1 MDDGSNP
8 IIGVFVFIIL
18 LTINAVLYC
27 FNAAV
32 QNVSLK
38 ALEEYDEKMKGKA
51 GKLNHIISNPD
62 KLISTVHVM
71 TMGMTI
77 FTGVYEVRLVGRF
90 LAKWF
95 LDSVDLSIEPTIIY
109 YISVV
114 LSAIAF
120 IWIIVVVGVIIP
132 KKIGIRNAE
141 KWAFSLYTLT
151 YIVCTV
157 LTPLTIVIKGL
168 SFVTLKLFGI
178 DLNDSEDNVT
188 EEYIVNMVNEGHEQG
203 VLLASEAEMIN
214 NIFELD
220 DIEVKD
226 IMTHRTNIV
235 AVDGERNLRDTIAMM
250 LNESYSRF
258 PVYVENID
266 NIVGVVHIKD
276 VIITHEQGAHD
287 DWRLVDIPGVV
298 RKVSFIPETRNIND
312 VFKDMQREKMHM
324 QIVIDEYGQTSGIIA
339 MEDILEEIVGNIQDE
354 YDDEEENIIK
364 KEENIYIVNGS
375 TTLQEIND
383 VLELNINDEDYDTI
397 NGYLTACLDRILNDD
412 ERPEFEKDGIGYKI
426 LEVQNKMISK
436 VQITLPA
443 DEINEETEE
452 NNDDNEQ

>member
-8 IIGVFVFIIL
+8 IIGLIIFLIL
-18 LTINAVLYC
+18 LTINAMLYC

-32 QNVSLK
+32 QNISLK
-38 ALEEYDEKMKGKA
+38 AVEEYDEKMKGRA
-51 GKLNHIISNPD
+51 GKLNHIISHPD

-77 FTGVYEVRLVGRF
+77 FTGVYEVRLVAGM

-95 LDSVDLSIEPTIIY
+95 IEKADIGIDSTIMY

-114 LSAIAF
+114 LSAIVF

-132 KKIGIRNAE
+132 KKIGVRNSE

-151 YIVCTV
+151 YIVCVV

-178 DLNDSEDNVT
+178 DLNDSDDNVT

-203 VLLASEAEMIN
+203 VLLASEAEMIA

-220 DIEVKD
+220 EIEVKD

-235 AVDGERNLRDTIAMM
+235 AVDGERNLKDNISIM
-250 LNESYSRF
+250 LSENYSRF

-266 NIVGVVHIKD
+266 NIVGIVHIKD
-276 VIITHEQGAHD
+276 VIIIHEQGGHD

-298 RKVSFIPETRNIND
+298 REVGFIPETRNIND

-354 YDDEEENIIK
+354 YDNEEDNIVKREENV
-364 KEENIYIVNGS
+364 YIVNGT

-383 VLELNINDEDYDTI
+383 VLELGIEDEDYDTI
-397 NGYLTACLDRILNDD
+397 NGYLISCLDRILNDD
-412 ERPEFEKDGIGYKI
+412 ERPEFEKDGVGYKI

-436 VQITLPA
+436 VQITLAA
-443 DEINEETEE
+443 DEINEETDE
-452 NNDDNEQ
+452 NIDNNEQ